1 MVVATVLGLSLISV
15 GVTVFVAPKF
25 GSEMFGVAA
34 IDNPARAYVYATGLR
49 DITLGCLLL
58 ALSFL
63 SVGARILGAVL
74 MIFALIPIGDAI
86 IVSMNA
92 SQLSAIALSLHITS
106 AVLFLAFGFWMWSG
120 SEVKVNGL

>member
-15 GVTVFVAPKF
+15 GLTVFVAPKF
-25 GSEMFGVAA
+25 GSEMFGMAA

-63 SVGARILGAVL
+63 RAGARILGAVL
-74 MIFALIPIGDAI
+74 MILALIPIGDAI
-86 IVSMNA
+86 IVYVNA
-92 SQLSAIALSLHITS
+92 SQLSALALSLHLTS
-106 AVLFLAFGFWMWSG
+106 AVVFLVLGFCLRSAR
-120 SEVKVNGL
+120 NA